1 VGVVNVEATCQIC
14 NARPAMKN
22 DIVCAECS
30 GRYAALMHP
39 TDARRVIDSEPTLSG
54 SGTKRHIES
63 GGQMT
68 ETLSVHGPVSEK
80 PPHLKAQIPQVQ
92 PPPAEQKL
100 HVARIGYGLLGI
112 GLVALVLSVM
122 FGSTILVFI
131 GLGLSFW
138 GMLVFFVRPQKYIR
152 SDLMTATAWS
162 SLKTVDDMM
171 LGLGYRERGVYVPA
185 GPEKAVVFIPAE
197 PFSRLPSPSVI
208 AQGLSG
214 DGTLY
219 LHDPDGLLVVPPGL
233 ALANLIEKKL
243 GFDVKGVGLERLI
256 QSLPKV
262 LVNLEIVSNAEVEV
276 EGNFVRFKLS
286 DSIYADFCKQVRDN
300 SRPCGLGCPMCS
312 ALACILAVATG
323 KPILFDEDKLA
334 PDGKTTLSNYQL
346 VAEPRL

>member
-1 VGVVNVEATCQIC
+1 
-14 NARPAMKN
+14 MKD
-22 DIVCAECS
+22 DIVCAQCS
-30 GRYAALMHP
+30 GRYTTLTRP
-39 TDARRVIDSEPTLSG
+39 TQVGNVIGAESTINVSA
-54 SGTKRHIES
+54 SKQHVES
-63 GGQMT
+63 GGQIT
-68 ETLSVHGPVSEK
+68 ETLPTPAGLSDKSSD
-80 PPHLKAQIPQVQ
+80 LKGQIPRTQL
-92 PPPAEQKL
+92 PADQRL
-100 HVARIGYGLLGI
+100 HTNRLGYGLLGI
-112 GLVALVLSVM
+112 GLVALAASVM

-131 GLGLSFW
+131 GLGLAFW

-171 LGLGYRERGVYVPA
+171 LGLGYRERGVYIPA
-185 GPEKAVVFIPAE
+185 GPEKAVVFIPSE

-208 AQGLSG
+208 AQGLSA
-214 DGTLY
+214 DGKLY

-243 GFDVKGVGLERLI
+243 GFNVKDSGLDRVI

-262 LVNLEIVSNAEVEV
+262 LVNLEIVSSAEIEVESD
-276 EGNFVRFKLS
+276 FVRFKLA

-323 KPILFDEDKLA
+323 KPVLFEEDKLA

-346 VAEPRL
+346 LAEPRL

>member
-1 VGVVNVEATCQIC
+1 MVETTCQIC

-22 DIVCAECS
+22 DIVCAQCS
-30 GRYAALMHP
+30 DRYLALARSPQGRK
-39 TDARRVIDSEPTLSG
+39 VIDAEPTISG
-54 SGTKRHIES
+54 SAFKRRFES
-63 GGQMT
+63 GGQLT
-68 ETLSVHGPVSEK
+68 ETLPSHAGLTEK
-80 PPHLKAQIPQVQ
+80 APDGKAQISQVQ
-92 PPPAEQKL
+92 LPEHKL
-100 HVARIGYGLLGI
+100 HVDRIGYGLLGI
-112 GLVALVLSVM
+112 GLVALAASVM

-131 GLGLSFW
+131 GLGLAFW
-138 GMLVFFVRPQKYIR
+138 GMLVFFVRPQKYVR

-171 LGLGYRERGVYVPA
+171 LGLGYRERGVYIPA
-185 GPEKAVVFIPAE
+185 GPEKAVVFIPSE

-208 AQGLSG
+208 AQGLSA
-214 DGTLY
+214 DGKLY

-243 GFDVKGVGLERLI
+243 GFNVKDSGLDRVI

-276 EGNFVRFKLS
+276 EGNFIRFKLS

-312 ALACILAVATG
+312 ALACILALATG
-323 KPILFDEDKLA
+323 KPVLFDEDKLA

-346 VAEPRL
+346 VTEPRL